1 MTEPFRWTN
10 CHADVATWRYGRIA
24 QEFLDEVV
32 LPSLRALDAQA
43 DKWSRSDDPVA
54 SFQLNDI
61 EELRRA
67 TTMAFCLSIQ
77 SLWERQIR
85 SYLRGCA
92 RELTKGSALAEKA
105 IAGNWG
111 DLDELFFTLRGIRLS
126 SFNEYHHLDLLY
138 LVGNVCRHGDGRSSE
153 KLWQRCPEFWPNQP
167 RRSRKSRN
175 ALKGKQGP
183 PSIQIMDIPHDQLRT
198 FVDAI
203 VSFWDEVNYIYLESI
218 ERKHESVQRKLVK
231 MREERARKDVRQ
243 TVTKEDKDRTL

>member
-1 MTEPFRWTN
+1 MTDPFRWTN
-10 CHADVATWRYGRIA
+10 CNADLATWRYGRIA

-32 LPSLRALDAQA
+32 QPSLRVLDAQA

-54 SFQLNDI
+54 PFQLNDV

-92 RELTKGSALAEKA
+92 RELTKGNALSEKA
-105 IAGNWG
+105 IAGYWG
-111 DLDELFFTLRGIRLS
+111 DFDELFFTLRGIRLS
-126 SFNEYHHLDLLY
+126 SFDEYHQLDLLY

-153 KLWQRCPEFWPNQP
+153 RLWQRCPEFWPNQTRRLRKP
-167 RRSRKSRN
+167 RTAHEMEN
-175 ALKGKQGP
+175 GP
-183 PSIQIMDIPHDQLRT
+183 PSIQTMDIPQDQLRT

-203 VSFWDEVNYIYLESI
+203 VSFWHEVNYIYLESI

-231 MREERARKDVRQ
+231 MREERARKDLR
-243 TVTKEDKDRTL
+243 